1 VTVTRFASVASIPVR
16 EVDMRSNVVEN
27 VRELFAETNRL
38 LNFSPETL
46 KLVFRRV
53 EPVSERIWD
62 EVYLNMKSSLDQ
74 LEIPK
79 AD

>member
-1 VTVTRFASVASIPVR
+1 MALPSPSRRVLAFADRAG
-16 EVDMRSNVVEN
+16 VVPTGAR
-27 VRELFAETNRL
+27 VCTQTNRF

-46 KLVFRRV
+46 KLVFGRV

-62 EVYLNMKSSLDQ
+62 EVYLTMKPSLDQ
-74 LEIPK
+74 LEIAK